1 MSATPN
7 TPTPS
12 EAPAARPELG
22 EGRDWGARE
31 SGPRRSI
38 FGNYARIGDKPAAA
52 SPEARPAPGSATAA
66 VALARAFVYRTL
78 AQAFEYPSRE
88 SWTSLSSPENLLALE
103 AASVAL
109 QNPGSEQAAVEL
121 CAQLPVG
128 DGAAYHDDYV
138 AVFGH
143 AARGSVPMNE
153 IEFGEPKAD
162 ALFQPHRLADLAA
175 FYRAYGL
182 NMAADAGERQD
193 HLCVELEFMSVLA
206 AKEAYALDGQAG
218 GDALL
223 ACRESQR
230 DFLREHL
237 GRWAPAFARM
247 LMTRAGPGLLSAFAA
262 LLRKFV
268 EGECA
273 RFGVVAGA
281 DHLIVRQ
288 ADDEAERL
296 CEGCGLQKGPP
307 GADAET

>member
-1 MSATPN
+1 MSAMPN

-12 EAPAARPELG
+12 ELLAARPEPV
-22 EGRDWGARE
+22 EGRDWAARE
-31 SGPRRSI
+31 SGPRRSV
-38 FGNYARIGDKPAAA
+38 FGNYARTGDQPAAV
-52 SPEARPAPGSATAA
+52 SPEERPAPGSETSSF
-66 VALARAFVYRTL
+66 ALARAFVYRTL
-78 AQAFEYPSRE
+78 AQAFEYPSLE
-88 SWTSLSSPENLLALE
+88 SWRALTSPESICALE
-103 AASVAL
+103 AAIAAL
-109 QNPGSEQAAVEL
+109 QNPGIEQATAEL
-121 CAQLPVG
+121 RAQLPG
-128 DGAAYHDDYV
+128 CAGELYHDDYV

-206 AKEAYALDGQAG
+206 AKEAYALDGQVG
-218 GDALL
+218 GEALL

-262 LLRKFV
+262 LLRTFV

-273 RFGVVAGA
+273 SFGVVAGA
-281 DHLIVRQ
+281 DHLVVRQ
-288 ADDEAERL
+288 ADEEAERL

>member
-7 TPTPS
+7 TPIPS
-12 EAPAARPELG
+12 DLAPG
-22 EGRDWGARE
+22 DWAARE

-38 FGNYARIGDKPAAA
+38 FGNYARADGPPTAT
-52 SPEARPAPGSATAA
+52 STEEVTTPGSETVAL
-66 VALARAFVYRTL
+66 ALARAFVYRTL

-88 SWTSLSSPENLLALE
+88 SWTALTSPENLSALL
-103 AASVAL
+103 AASASL
-109 QNPGSEQAAVEL
+109 QSPVIEQAAVETR
-121 CAQLPVG
+121 AHLPGCDG
-128 DGAAYHDDYV
+128 DQYHDDYV

-153 IEFGEPKAD
+153 IEYGEPKAD

-182 NMAADAGERQD
+182 NLAEDAGERQD

-218 GDALL
+218 PDALS

-230 DFLREHL
+230 DYLRDHL

-247 LMTRAGPGLLSAFAA
+247 LMTRSGAGLLSSFAT
-262 LLRKFV
+262 LLRSFIEADCV
-268 EGECA
+268 
-273 RFGVVAGA
+273 RFGTTAGA
-281 DHLIVRQ
+281 DHLVVRQ
-288 ADDEAERL
+288 ADEEAERL
-296 CEGCGLQKGPP
+296 CDGCGLQHGPP
-307 GADAET
+307 GIASEP

>member
-1 MSATPN
+1 LAKAETGAPASPARAGRSSAT
-7 TPTPS
+7 TPASAT
-12 EAPAARPELG
+12 
-22 EGRDWGARE
+22 
-31 SGPRRSI
+31 
-38 FGNYARIGDKPAAA
+38 KPAAA

-218 GDALL
+218 GDASAGLPGKSARL
-223 ACRESQR
+223 SARAPR
-230 DFLREHL
+230 PLGARLRPHADDAGGPGAAVGL
-237 GRWAPAFARM
+237 RRAPA
-247 LMTRAGPGLLSAFAA
+247 
-262 LLRKFV
+262 
-268 EGECA
+268 E
-273 RFGVVAGA
+273 
-281 DHLIVRQ
+281 VR
-288 ADDEAERL
+288 
-296 CEGCGLQKGPP
+296 
-307 GADAET
+307 

>member
-12 EAPAARPELG
+12 DAP
-22 EGRDWGARE
+22 GRDWTARE

-38 FGNYARIGDKPAAA
+38 FGNYRGGA
-52 SPEARPAPGSATAA
+52 EEPAPATAGEAVAGSGSAAL
-66 VALARAFVYRTL
+66 ALARAYVYRAL
-78 AQAFEYPSRE
+78 AQAFEYPSAE
-88 SWTSLSSPENLLALE
+88 GWVALTSPDQVHAFD
-103 AASVAL
+103 AAAATL
-109 QNPGSEQAAVEL
+109 QNPAVEQAAAEL
-121 CAQLPVG
+121 RARFPGCEAEQ
-128 DGAAYHDDYV
+128 YHDDYV

-206 AKEAYALDGQAG
+206 AKEAYALDGQADG
-218 GDALL
+218 EALL

-247 LMTRAGPGLLSAFAA
+247 LMTRTGPGPLSAFAA
-262 LLRKFV
+262 LLRAFV
-268 EGECA
+268 ESDCA
-273 RFGVVAGA
+273 RFGVAAGA
-281 DHLIVRQ
+281 DHLVVRQ

-307 GADAET
+307 GVVAEA

>member
-12 EAPAARPELG
+12 DAP
-22 EGRDWGARE
+22 GRDWTARE

-38 FGNYARIGDKPAAA
+38 FGNFARPGEH
-52 SPEARPAPGSATAA
+52 PEAVSLEEHRVPGSETASL
-66 VALARAFVYRTL
+66 ALARAFVYRTL
-78 AQAFEYPSRE
+78 AQAFEYPSHE
-88 SWTSLSSPENLLALE
+88 GWTTLTSPGNAHALE
-103 AASVAL
+103 AAIAAL
-109 QNPGSEQAAVEL
+109 PIPAVQQATAEL
-121 CAQLPVG
+121 QAQLSEY
-128 DGAAYHDDYV
+128 GAEQYHDDYV

-182 NMAADAGERQD
+182 NMATDAGERQD

-206 AKEAYALDGQAG
+206 AKEAYALDGQADG
-218 GDALL
+218 EALI

-247 LMTRAGPGLLSAFAA
+247 LMTRTGPGPLSAFAA
-262 LLRKFV
+262 LLRTFV
-268 EGECA
+268 ESDCA
-273 RFGVVAGA
+273 RFDVAAGA
-281 DHLIVRQ
+281 DHLVVRQ

-296 CEGCGLQKGPP
+296 CDGCGLQKGPP
-307 GADAET
+307 GVVAEA

>member
-12 EAPAARPELG
+12 EAP
-22 EGRDWGARE
+22 GRDWTARE

-38 FGNYARIGDKPAAA
+38 FGNYASHHPEPQGDGATPRRPDRVEVAP
-52 SPEARPAPGSATAA
+52 SPTHDS
-66 VALARAFVYRTL
+66 ALARAFVYRTL
-78 AQAFEYPSRE
+78 AQAFEYPSLE
-88 SWTSLSSPENLLALE
+88 SWRSLTSPESICAFE
-103 AASVAL
+103 AAIAAL
-109 QNPGSEQAAVEL
+109 QNPGVEL
-121 CAQLPVG
+121 ATAELRDQLPGCDG
-128 DGAAYHDDYV
+128 DLYHDAYV

-175 FYRAYGL
+175 FYRAFGL
-182 NMAADAGERQD
+182 NMADDAGERQD

-206 AKEAYALDGQAG
+206 AKEAYALDGQVG
-218 GDALL
+218 GEALL

-247 LMTRAGPGLLSAFAA
+247 LMTRAGPGLLSAFAM
-262 LLRKFV
+262 LLRTFV

-273 RFGVVAGA
+273 RLGVVAGS
-281 DHLIVRQ
+281 DHLVVRQ
-288 ADDEAERL
+288 ADEDAERL

-307 GADAET
+307 GAGA

>member
-1 MSATPN
+1 LIATLQD
-7 TPTPS
+7 
-12 EAPAARPELG
+12 PAA
-22 EGRDWGARE
+22 
-31 SGPRRSI
+31 
-38 FGNYARIGDKPAAA
+38 
-52 SPEARPAPGSATAA
+52 
-66 VALARAFVYRTL
+66 
-78 AQAFEYPSRE
+78 
-88 SWTSLSSPENLLALE
+88 
-103 AASVAL
+103 
-109 QNPGSEQAAVEL
+109 EQPTVEL

-182 NMAADAGERQD
+182 NMAEDAGERQD

-206 AKEAYALDGQAG
+206 AKEAYALDGQVG

-247 LMTRAGPGLLSAFAA
+247 LMTRAGPGPLSAFAA
-262 LLRKFV
+262 LLRAFV
-268 EGECA
+268 ESDCA
-273 RFGVVAGA
+273 RFGVAAGA
-281 DHLIVRQ
+281 DHLVVRQ

-307 GADAET
+307 GVVAEA